1 MIIYLFRRFRRSDRG
16 VALVE
21 FALVAPILFLLVL
34 GIIEFG
40 FLYSG
45 YITLTGAARE
55 GARIAVVGGDED
67 AIRAAVVNHTVDL
80 QLESGPTVDADIS
93 NPGLEGGE
101 TIVTVSGE
109 LPLRTGFFPFISNT
123 GNNTFAITVDATMRQ
138 EIGN

>member
-1 MIIYLFRRFRRSDRG
+1 MIKYLFRRFRRSDRG

-40 FLYSG
+40 FLYNG

-67 AIRAAVVNHTVDL
+67 AIEAAVVNHTVDL
-80 QLESGPTVDADIS
+80 QLASGPSVNVDFS
-93 NPGLEGGE
+93 NPGLDSGG
-101 TIVTVSGE
+101 TTVTVTGAV
-109 LPLRTGFFPFISNT
+109 PLRTGFFRFISNN
-123 GNNTFAITVDATMRQ
+123 GNNTFTITVDATMRQ